1 MKVLQT
7 TNAPSASEIYAQG
20 KIVNGLLFAS
30 GQLPVDVNT
39 GEIVGDDITS
49 QTEQVMKN
57 VQAILSAAGVD
68 LHAVV
73 KTTCFL
79 KDLND
84 FAAFNAAY
92 AKVFAGDVPARSAFE
107 VARLPKDVLVEIE
120 FIAAVEQ

>member
-30 GQLPVDVNT
+30 GQLPVDANT

-68 LHAVV
+68 FRAVV

-79 KDLND
+79 KNLND

-107 VARLPKDVLVEIE
+107 VAQLPKDVLVEIE
-120 FIAAVEQ
+120 FIAAVSE